1 MSAAEKLKKHNESFD
16 DEHGDDHDDQ
26 LVHIEDHHPAGHQDT
41 EGVWLIS
48 YADMMTLLMGFFALM
63 LSMSSFD
70 EEKAKAVANST
81 ALYFG
86 GEVQEPFE
94 KAGNAIKQ
102 LIKEKGL
109 EEQVQINVKT
119 SGIIIT
125 FEGTLFFGSGT
136 YLLRENA
143 NLLMAELLKV
153 LEKTA
158 GDKKFLIE
166 GHTDDTPINRG
177 VIASNWE
184 LSSLR
189 ANAVARLFETYN
201 FKKDQIL
208 TIGLGETRPILPNRD
223 SSGLAIAKNQ
233 EQNRRVII
241 KVLNS
246 LPF

>member
-1 MSAAEKLKKHNESFD
+1 MSGLDPNDLNQD
-16 DEHGDDHDDQ
+16 DEASGEQ
-26 LVHIEDHHPAGHQDT
+26 LIQIEDHPAGHQDT

-70 EEKAKAVANST
+70 EDKFKAVGNQT

-86 GEVQEPFE
+86 GEVVEPFE
-94 KAGNAIKQ
+94 DTGKAIKD
-102 LIKEKGL
+102 LIKAKGL
-109 EEQVQINVKT
+109 EDQVNVAVT
-119 SGIIIT
+119 YSGITIT
-125 FEGTLFFGSGT
+125 FEGTLFFVSGSFDPKTGAK
-136 YLLRENA
+136 E
-143 NLLMAELLKV
+143 LMTELLKI
-153 LEKTA
+153 LNDQA
-158 GDKKFLIE
+158 ANKKYLIE

-201 FKKDQIL
+201 FKRDQIL

-223 SSGLAIAKNQ
+223 QNGQPLASNQ
-233 EQNRRVII
+233 EQNRRVVI
-241 KVLNS
+241 KVLEKH
-246 LPF
+246 PF